1 MDTDAMTGARYR
13 VAIITL
19 SDKGSR
25 GARGDKSGPLIRQ
38 IVEAAGYRVESGVIL
53 SDEPELLE
61 NELTRLCD
69 EGLAD
74 LILTT
79 GGTGFSP
86 RDRAP
91 EATLAVAERLV
102 PGIAEAM
109 RQQSR
114 SITKRAM
121 LSRAVSVIRKKTLII
136 NLPGSPRAVKENLEY
151 IITELRHGLDILTGR
166 DGECG
171 KPAL

>member
-1 MDTDAMTGARYR
+1 MPYR
-13 VAIITL
+13 VAIITV

-25 GARGDKSGPLIRQ
+25 GEREDKSGPLIRES
-38 IVEAAGYRVESGVIL
+38 VEAAGHQAGSYTIL
-53 SDEPELLE
+53 PDEQELLE
-61 NELTRLCD
+61 KEMRRICD
-69 EGLAD
+69 ENLAD

-86 RDRAP
+86 RDRSP
-91 EATLAVAERLV
+91 EASLAIAERLA

-109 RQQSR
+109 RHR
-114 SITKRAM
+114 SMEITGRAM

-136 NLPGSPRAVKENLEY
+136 NLPGSPKAARENLQY
-151 IITELRHGLDILTGR
+151 IIGELRHGLDILTGQ

-171 KPAL
+171 N